1 MGLWRLHGR
10 HSFLAGI
17 DVAAYPSAI
26 LEDRAQHALHP
37 KWTAPAG
44 LQGCQLKSGFMSV
57 PEVLQVLPH
66 IGSIS
71 SLFDANATCK

>member
-1 MGLWRLHGR
+1 MGG

-26 LEDRAQHALHP
+26 LEDRTQRALHP

-44 LQGCQLKSGFMSV
+44 LQDRLV
-57 PEVLQVLPH
+57 
-66 IGSIS
+66 
-71 SLFDANATCK
+71 

>member
-1 MGLWRLHGR
+1 MGG
-10 HSFLAGI
+10 SFLAGI

-44 LQGCQLKSGFMSV
+44 LQGCQLRSGFMSV
-57 PEVLQVLPH
+57 LHVLPH
-66 IGSIS
+66 TGSII
-71 SLFDANATCK
+71 SLCDANATCK